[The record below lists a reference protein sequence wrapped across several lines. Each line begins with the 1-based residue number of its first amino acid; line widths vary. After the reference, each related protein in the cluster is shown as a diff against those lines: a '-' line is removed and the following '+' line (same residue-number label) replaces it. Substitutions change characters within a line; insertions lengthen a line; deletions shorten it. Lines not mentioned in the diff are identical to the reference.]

1 MSSSTVRTPRPYPL
15 LESAPAAAA
24 LALVSGLLNAWTF
37 GQIGTFATVQ
47 SGNLLSIGY
56 FMAEGDPSRVLAAA
70 ASVLSFALGSFL
82 CTLVVLWRARTG
94 RGYSVEVLLCEV
106 IALAAL
112 ALASVTGAVGPEW
125 IAGAI
130 SFLAGVQGNAFH
142 RETGM
147 LYGNIAVTSVVQMA
161 ASLLARAAGRTI
173 ASDGEPHL
181 RPAAAYTSV
190 LVAFAAGGGI
200 GFALDRAW
208 SCASIVGA
216 AAVLGILLLIA
227 RSAHGAVDPS
237 QNAPTP

>member
-130 SFLAGVQGNAFH
+130 SFVAGVQGNAFH

-147 LYGNIAVTSVVQMA
+147 LYGNIAVTSVIQMA
-161 ASLLARAAGRTI
+161 ASLFGRAVGRRI
-173 ASDGEPHL
+173 ADDGERHL
-181 RPAAAYTSV
+181 RPAGAYLAV
-190 LVAFAAGGGI
+190 LVAFAAGGGL
-200 GFALDRAW
+200 GFSLNLVWEGLSLAL
-208 SCASIVGA
+208 
-216 AAVLGILLLIA
+216 AAVVLLALWIA
-227 RSAHGAVDPS
+227 AVHTRSNVDPA